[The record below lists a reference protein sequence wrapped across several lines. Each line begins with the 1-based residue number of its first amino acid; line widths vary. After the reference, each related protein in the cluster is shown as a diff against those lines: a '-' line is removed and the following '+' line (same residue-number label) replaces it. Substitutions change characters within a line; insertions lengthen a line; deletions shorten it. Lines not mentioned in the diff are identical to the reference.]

1 VERSSDS
8 LLILGRR
15 LIGQEPRRCSSS
27 THGLWLARRR
37 LWAIYVRARA
47 AELVA
52 LGPDLIV
59 VWANRD
65 IAAGMGQVCD
75 KAATDWIGY
84 NNEYDRDGSRRFLQ
98 LEPTR

>member
-1 VERSSDS
+1 VACAAEN
-8 LLILGRR
+8 L
-15 LIGQEPRRCSSS
+15 
-27 THGLWLARRR
+27 
-37 LWAIYVRARA
+37 LWAIYIRARA

-84 NNEYDRDGSRRFLQ
+84 NNEYDLDLALGTRNCSFIGRPHYLLHSRVGGIGNFD
-98 LEPTR
+98 